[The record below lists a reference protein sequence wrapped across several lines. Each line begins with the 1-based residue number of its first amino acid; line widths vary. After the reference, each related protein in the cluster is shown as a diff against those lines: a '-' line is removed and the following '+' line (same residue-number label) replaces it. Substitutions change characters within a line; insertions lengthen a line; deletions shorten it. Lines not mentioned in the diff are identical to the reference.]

1 MIGTKKEPPAGR
13 LEGSDNRVYSETD
26 NTEYSPDGAKSQ
38 YELAQEAESAAV
50 EAEDWTLQDDSAGY
64 PWLKFRTNLLD
75 NPRFVKLSDRAK
87 ALYFELYLLAGKSDA
102 AGLVEIADS
111 PANIDDLAFILRRH
125 ADAVSEGLAELQAA
139 GLVSV
144 EAGEVTISRFTKE
157 QGPSPEI
164 ERAKWRAKTAKKRDR
179 ISRVQAR
186 AKELRELEQ
195 NQKIQAG
202 EVLKDKNTEK
212 TLKELTTTN
221 TKSKSVTPL
230 SPVTLPS
237 DEVVVFC
244 NNVLDLWHELTG
256 KRFKLTPAFLNM
268 VTEWESKG
276 KTLEDVREVIISN
289 PGAGKADTPMYLWN
303 VVLNHKAKAPAAPAE
318 DYPGAN
324 KYRAL
329 REQYAG
335 AESAN
340 NNGAK

>member
-212 TLKELTTTN
+212 TLKELTTT
-221 TKSKSVTPL
+221 KSKSVTPL

-268 VTEWESKG
+268 VTEWNAQG
-276 KTLEDVREVIISN
+276 VTLPEVREVFLRNGS
-289 PGAGKADTPMYLWN
+289 AADTPLYFRN
-303 VVLNHKAKAPAAPAE
+303 VVLNHKAKAPTGPAE

>member
-212 TLKELTTTN
+212 TLKELTTT
-221 TKSKSVTPL
+221 KSKSVTPL

-268 VTEWESKG
+268 VTEWNAQG
-276 KTLEDVREVIISN
+276 VTLPEVREVFLRNGS
-289 PGAGKADTPMYLWN
+289 AADTPLYFRN

>member
-13 LEGSDNRVYSETD
+13 LEGSDNRVYSQID
-26 NTEYSPDGAKSQ
+26 NVEYSPDGAKSQ

-139 GLVSV
+139 GMVSV
-144 EAGEVTISRFTKE
+144 KAGEITISRFTKE

-164 ERAKWRAKTAKKRDR
+164 EREQWRERTAKKRDR
-179 ISRVQAR
+179 IRKVKAR

-202 EVLKDKNTEK
+202 EVLKDKNTEEP
-212 TLKELTTTN
+212 LKDLTTT
-221 TKSKSVTPL
+221 KIKSVTPM
-230 SPVTLPS
+230 SRVTPPN

-244 NNVLDLWHELTG
+244 NRVLSLWHELTG

-303 VVLNHKAKAPAAPAE
+303 VVLNHNAKALAEPAE
-318 DYPGAN
+318 DYPGAS

-329 REQYAG
+329 LAMYPG
-335 AESAN
+335 TESAN

>member
-13 LEGSDNRVYSETD
+13 LEGSDNRVYSQID
-26 NTEYSPDGAKSQ
+26 NVEYSPDGAKSQ

-212 TLKELTTTN
+212 TLKELTTT
-221 TKSKSVTPL
+221 KSKSVTPL

-268 VTEWESKG
+268 VTEW
-276 KTLEDVREVIISN
+276 KTQGATLQDVREVFSKN
-289 PGAGKADTPMYLWN
+289 GGAADTPMYFRN
-303 VVLNHKAKAPAAPAE
+303 VVLNHKAKAPSGPAE
-318 DYPGAN
+318 DYPDAN

-335 AESAN
+335 VESAN

>member
-195 NQKIQAG
+195 NKKIPAG

-212 TLKELTTTN
+212 TLKELTT

-268 VTEWESKG
+268 VTEWNAQG
-276 KTLEDVREVIISN
+276 VTLPEVREVFLRNGS
-289 PGAGKADTPMYLWN
+289 AADTPMYFRN
-303 VVLNHKAKAPAAPAE
+303 VVLNHKAKAPSGPAE
-318 DYPGAN
+318 DYPDAN

>member
-1 MIGTKKEPPAGR
+1 MIGTDKKEPQAGR
-13 LEGSDNRVYSETD
+13 PGGSDERDISQTD

-38 YELAQEAESAAV
+38 YELYQGAEIAAV
-50 EAEDWTLQDDSAGY
+50 EVEDWTLQDDHAGY

-75 NPRFVKLSDRAK
+75 NPRFIRLSDQAK
-87 ALYFELYLLAGKSDA
+87 ALYFEVYLLAGKSDA

-157 QGPSPEI
+157 QGPSYAM
-164 ERAKWRAKTAKKRDR
+164 ERAKWRERTAKKRDR

-186 AKELRELEQ
+186 AKELQELEQ
-195 NQKIQAG
+195 NPKIQTA
-202 EVLKDKNTEK
+202 EVLKDKNTEEP
-212 TLKELTTTN
+212 LKDLTTTKIKN
-221 TKSKSVTPL
+221 VTPM
-230 SPVTLPS
+230 SRVTLPN

-244 NNVLDLWHELTG
+244 NSVLSLWHELTG

-303 VVLNHKAKAPAAPAE
+303 VVLNHKAKAPAEAGE

-324 KYRAL
+324 KFRAIAAM
-329 REQYAG
+329 YNG
-335 AESAN
+335 TESAN